1 MINYDLIIDG
11 KYLSETLPGVSLS
24 SFRPEAPVF
33 ERQTAGTNALI
44 NGTMMLKRGNTG
56 RYTDR
61 KINIKVLV
69 EANSSYQFQIKRDAV
84 YNLFVK
90 EDPYYVINT
99 QQPYKRWLVTC
110 DDAFSIYQ
118 ENGKKYQEVDI
129 ALTAIQGL
137 AESLYDS
144 TVSMEL
150 KDEKFHLG
158 MNIRRDSI
166 PVFRFQNKNTFI
178 VDNIGDVKL
187 DPINYNYNVEMYLQ
201 GTDISI
207 TNITTNETLMLNG
220 KFSKT
225 DKITLLKHHILKNS
239 APISDRSGRFP
250 TLAAGQNQFRI
261 AGATYSDIRFI
272 THFYYK

>member
-1 MINYDLIIDG
+1 MSRFLHLG
-11 KYLSETLPGVSLS
+11 Q
-24 SFRPEAPVF
+24 RPVF

-90 EDPYYVINT
+90 EDTFYVINT

-158 MNIRRDSI
+158 MNIRRDST

-187 DPINYNYNVEMYLQ
+187 TRLI
-201 GTDISI
+201 I
-207 TNITTNETLMLNG
+207 ITT
-220 KFSKT
+220 SKCT
-225 DKITLLKHHILKNS
+225 CRVLIFQSL
-239 APISDRSGRFP
+239 ISQQTKP
-250 TLAAGQNQFRI
+250 
-261 AGATYSDIRFI
+261 
-272 THFYYK
+272 